1 MSNLRMIDGIM
12 KEKPDYFE
20 MYYRMFVNA
29 IQEMKREEKATG
41 ACSQDVY
48 KKVIFSGVRFINN
61 TIEPQGYE
69 YAKARFLL
77 IGHIQEIIGR
87 ITPREFMT
95 IFPIAKEYKGK
106 KYGMKDYFST
116 MKSMK
121 EMGMDT
127 PIGENVREF
136 LWSYHNW
143 EDITEFVVNFMEVMS
158 DIRRFEGGKGLV
170 EEFLEEKGITAYT
183 LCKDQKGKEY
193 LTNNDTGEVIPVQKA
208 RPRYLKPVN

>member
-1 MSNLRMIDGIM
+1 MIDGIM

-41 ACSQDVY
+41 ARSQDVY

-77 IGHIQEIIGR
+77 MSHIQEIIGR
-87 ITPREFMT
+87 ITPRECMT

-106 KYGMKDYFST
+106 KYGRKDYFST
-116 MKSMK
+116 MRSMK
-121 EMGMDT
+121 EMGMDKR
-127 PIGENVREF
+127 IGENVQKF

-143 EDITEFVVNFMEVMS
+143 EDITEFVVNFMGVMS
-158 DIRRFEGGKGLV
+158 DIRRYEGGKGLV
-170 EEFLEEKGITAYT
+170 EEFLEEKGITTHT
-183 LCKDQKGKEY
+183 LYKDQSGKEY
-193 LTNNDTGEVIPVQKA
+193 LANSDTGEVIPIKKA
-208 RPRYLKPVN
+208 RPRYVRPVNE